1 MSRILIALGVI
12 YLIFCFVVV
21 FSAWIDPN
29 TDWEY
34 RPEEDDD
41 QIDFIKKWEQEREQ
55 RKKK

>member
-1 MSRILIALGVI
+1 MSRIFIALGVF

-34 RPEEDDD
+34 RPDEDE
-41 QIDFIKKWEQEREQ
+41 EQEQ
-55 RKKK
+55 FLMNWKKEHDKKDK